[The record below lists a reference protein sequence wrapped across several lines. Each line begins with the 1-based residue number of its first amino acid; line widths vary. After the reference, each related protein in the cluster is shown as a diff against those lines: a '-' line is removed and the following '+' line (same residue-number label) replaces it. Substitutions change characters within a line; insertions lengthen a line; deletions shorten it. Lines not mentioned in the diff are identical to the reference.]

1 MRWRG
6 YFRRASTDAELAR
19 EIQSYIDIETSDN
32 IARGMDAREARDAA
46 TRKFGNSTLIR
57 EEIYQMKSIVFFE
70 TFVQD
75 VRYGLRTIFRGSPGF
90 AFVAILALTL
100 GIGLSTA
107 MFSVFSTILLHPLPY
122 RDSQSLVMVWEN
134 NRIRNHPRNVIAP
147 ADFLDWRARN
157 HVFEGMSAIAYYS
170 DTLTGLGEPEQ
181 ITGHGVNANYLSLLG
196 VQPILGRSFTVEED
210 RPGAAGTVVI
220 SHQFWMRKLGGTVSA
235 LGRQITLD
243 GAPCTVVGILPPNFK
258 SVGATPD
265 FLRPVRLNPA
275 IDYRVRNGRSMRSIA
290 RLKPGVTLNQARVEM
305 DEIARRLE
313 AEHPK
318 FNTGWGVTLVPIDDQ
333 ITGAARPALFVLMG
347 AVAFVLLIAC
357 ANVAN
362 LLLARATARD
372 RELAVRV
379 SLGAGTGRIVRQL
392 LTESM
397 ILSGVGCLFGTLVA
411 AWSVRSIR
419 ALAPRDV
426 PRIDELSLDWHVLAF
441 TAAIGLL
448 AGILFGLAPAFH
460 AVKSGLANTLRA
472 GRGNSNHGTQRRAGS
487 FFIVVET
494 ALAFMLLVG
503 AGLMI
508 RTLFHMQA
516 VDPGFDAKRVLTM
529 QVILNSSKYQEPARR
544 VEFFERAVRELRRI
558 PGVEAAASIAGLPF
572 AGLASATSFTV
583 VGRPELPPGQ
593 SPVTDVRVI
602 HRDYLQTMHIPLLRG
617 RNFDSRD
624 FRPGAPRTFVIS
636 KELARS
642 VFPNEDPIG
651 KSLVVA
657 MGDSKPGEIV
667 GIAGDILHYA
677 LDGDVKPMVYYAIPQ
692 LPMSYASLVLRTAG
706 DPMSFGSQA
715 IAAIHSIDRDQPVTE
730 IQPMEQLLAGSIA
743 RTRYAMLLLAI
754 FAGVAMLMAAAGI
767 YGVTSYAVVR
777 RTQEIGIRMALGAQR
792 RNVLTM
798 IMRQSMTP
806 VVAGVAAGLCG
817 AFALRRLLAS
827 FLFGVGPADPA
838 TYAGVVAFLLAV
850 AIAACS
856 LPARRATKVNPVKA
870 LNYE

>member
-19 EIQSYIDIETSDN
+19 EIQSYVDIETSDN
-32 IARGMDAREARDAA
+32 IARGMDAREASDAA
-46 TRKFGNSTLIR
+46 IRKFGNSTLIR
-57 EEIYQMKSIVFFE
+57 EEIYEMKSIVFIE

-75 VRYGLRTIFRGSPGF
+75 VRYGVRTIFRGSPGF

-107 MFSVFSTILLHPLPY
+107 MFSVFSTILLRPLPY

-134 NRIRNHPRNVIAP
+134 NRVRNHPTNVIAP
-147 ADFLDWRARN
+147 ADFLDWRTRN

-170 DTLTGLGEPEQ
+170 DTLTGVGEPEQ
-181 ITGHGVNANYLSLLG
+181 IAGHGVNANYLSLLG

-210 RPGAAGTVVI
+210 RPGAAGVVVI
-220 SHQFWMRKLGGTVSA
+220 SHQFWMRNLGGQVSA

-243 GAPCTVVGILPPNFK
+243 GLPCTVIGILPPNFK
-258 SVGATPD
+258 SVGAAPD

-275 IDYRVRNGRSMRSIA
+275 IDYRAKSGRGMRSIA
-290 RLKPGVTLNQARVEM
+290 RLKPGVTLNQARAEM
-305 DEIARRLE
+305 DDIARRLE

-362 LLLARATARD
+362 LLLARAAARD

-397 ILSGVGCLFGTLVA
+397 ILSGAGCLFGSLVA

-419 ALAPRDV
+419 ALAPRDI

-441 TAAIGLL
+441 TAGIGLL

-460 AVKSGLANTLRA
+460 AVKSGLANKMRA
-472 GRGNSNHGTQRRAGS
+472 GRGNSGSQRRAGS
-487 FFIVVET
+487 FFILIET
-494 ALAFMLLVG
+494 ALALMLLVG

-529 QVILNSSKYQEPARR
+529 LVILNSSKYQEPARQ
-544 VEFFERAVRELRRI
+544 VEFFERTVQELRRI
-558 PGVEAAASIAGLPF
+558 PGVESAASIAGLPF

-583 VGRPELPPGQ
+583 VGRPEPPPGQ

-602 HRDYLQTMHIPLLRG
+602 HRDYFQTMHIPLLRG

-624 FRPGAPRTFVIS
+624 DRPGAPRTFVIS

-657 MGDSKPGEIV
+657 MADTKPGEIV
-667 GIAGDILHYA
+667 GITGDILHYA
-677 LDGDVKPMVYYAIPQ
+677 LDGDVKPMVYYAMPQ

-706 DPMSFGSQA
+706 GPMSFASQA

-730 IQPMEQLLAGSIA
+730 VEPMEQLLAGSIA

-754 FAGVAMLMAAAGI
+754 FAGVAMLLAAAGI

-817 AFALRRLLAS
+817 ALALRRLLAS
-827 FLFGVGPADPA
+827 LLFGVGPADPA
-838 TYAGVVAFLLAV
+838 TYTGVVAFLLAV
-850 AIAACS
+850 AIAACM